1 MTDSVRTVS
10 LTVNGDENEADGAI
24 ENQGRIV
31 NIGPH
36 VYSLDDP
43 SLLSQ
48 GGCFPA
54 VACVPL
60 PAPLSDQRC
69 VPPSMPTS
77 GGDDHHVE
85 TFDKPRRWTTITQ
98 VLNRHLDHRID
109 FAEWEEIWDEIEAMT
124 SAVRTAHCVSVSTL
138 SLGSSKI

>member
-1 MTDSVRTVS
+1 M
-10 LTVNGDENEADGAI
+10 GMKIEADGAD

-31 NIGPH
+31 KIGPH

-48 GGCFPA
+48 DGCFPA
-54 VACVPL
+54 LARVPL
-60 PAPLSDQRC
+60 PSPPSDQRC
-69 VPPSMPTS
+69 VPPSMPMSS
-77 GGDDHHVE
+77 GNDSYVE
-85 TFDKPRRWTTITQ
+85 TFDEPRRWTTITK

-109 FAEWEEIWDEIEAMT
+109 FAKWEEIWDEIEAIT